1 MFSWRGRKPL
11 PGCRIWW
18 SRSGNVNHLS
28 HGYFEGALLRIKQ
41 FWVPSNTFS
50 PFWLWIVDAKV
61 TTPVVFCSFSSE
73 ISNIGYTVLRVS
85 WAVRV
90 LAATALTKV
99 FSEHKAITSQSL
111 QIAVG
116 YQTEKRFILFPNL
129 IQKHSQNSI
138 LKLCIHWRN
147 YYYDCFIFY
156 FYYNWNIFG

>member
-1 MFSWRGRKPL
+1 M
-11 PGCRIWW
+11 
-18 SRSGNVNHLS
+18 
-28 HGYFEGALLRIKQ
+28 
-41 FWVPSNTFS
+41 
-50 PFWLWIVDAKV
+50 
-61 TTPVVFCSFSSE
+61 FCSFSSE

-129 IQKHSQNSI
+129 IQKHSQNSSHLEAHPAPLAAKGHGG
-138 LKLCIHWRN
+138 LKRGFAGHVTTE
-147 YYYDCFIFY
+147 
-156 FYYNWNIFG
+156 